1 MCRVVINI
9 GGEVFETTVG
19 TLGRFPD
26 TLLGNREKRTPYYCT
41 TSRQYFFNR
50 SRMFFDAILFF
61 YQSRGLL
68 SCPPGVAYHLFEEEC
83 RFYELPE
90 EAIKRIKPKELQ
102 ELDAD
107 DETKND
113 NYHKSI
119 TFRSKIWDL
128 TQNPETSVFARLFS
142 ILSLLFMVMSVISS
156 CVETLPAL
164 KAHSHVYEHSPWAI
178 NELFLNSFFLL
189 ELLLGISCAP
199 NLRNFMKSTMTL
211 VDIIAVVPYFIVL
224 TVAKDQL
231 QSVGFLRIVRLIRIT
246 KMFKLSKH
254 CTRLKIV
261 GNILLSCVHEF
272 TTLLICLCIIVILAG
287 SLIYYLEDGGTNGSG
302 FTTIPMGMYWA
313 VQTIST
319 VGYGDVTP
327 LTIGGMLFA
336 SAFMLF
342 GAITMS
348 IPVLSIVA
356 KFEAEYDISK
366 APTDTRS

>member
-1 MCRVVINI
+1 MHYLIMCHFSLL
-9 GGEVFETTVG
+9 GEVFETLIG

-41 TSRQYFFNR
+41 TSQQYFFNR

-68 SCPPGVAYHLFEEEC
+68 SCPPGVAYDLFEEEC

-102 ELDAD
+102 ELIATDAEEEED
-107 DETKND
+107 V
-113 NYHKSI
+113 HK
-119 TFRSKIWDL
+119 TVCVRSKVWDL
-128 TQNPETSVFARLFS
+128 INNPDTSVFAKLFS
-142 ILSLLFMVMSVISS
+142 LVSSILVALSVISS
-156 CVETLPAL
+156 CIETLPSL
-164 KAHSHVYEHSPWAI
+164 RVETDVYESNPWAI
-178 NELFLNSFFLL
+178 NELVLNSFFLL
-189 ELLLGISCAP
+189 ELILGIVCAP
-199 NLRNFMKSTMTL
+199 NLRNFMRSTMTM

-231 QSVGFLRIVRLIRIT
+231 QSLGFLRIVRLIRIT

-254 CTRLKIV
+254 CSRLKMV
-261 GNILLSCVHEF
+261 GNILLSCVDEF
-272 TTLLICLCIIVILAG
+272 KTLLICLCIIVILAG
-287 SLIYYLEDGGTNGSG
+287 SLIYYLEDRGKNGSG

-313 VQTIST
+313 IQTIST
-319 VGYGDVTP
+319 VGYGDITP
-327 LTIGGMLFA
+327 FTIGGMLFA

-366 APTDTRS
+366 